1 MRHLA
6 QTHTLPPSGLLG
18 EAEAEAEGSHDVGEV
33 LRNLELQV
41 QPFGENFLEEFQNVR
56 GTRLE
61 ERDLNHKQ
69 PLLGK
74 TRIFFR
80 RGPEA

>member
-6 QTHTLPPSGLLG
+6 QTRTPPPSGLWG
-18 EAEAEAEGSHDVGEV
+18 EAEAEGSHDVGEV

-41 QPFGENFLEEFQNVR
+41 QPCGENFLEESQNVR
-56 GTRLE
+56 GTRLV

-74 TRIFFR
+74 TRIIFW
-80 RGPEA
+80 RGTEA

>member
-1 MRHLA
+1 MRHLG
-6 QTHTLPPSGLLG
+6 QTPTPPPSGLLG
-18 EAEAEAEGSHDVGEV
+18 EAEAEGSHDVGEV

-41 QPFGENFLEEFQNVR
+41 QPCGENFLEESQNVR

-74 TRIFFR
+74 NQNRF
-80 RGPEA
+80 